1 MKIRPDKWYRFKC
14 NAARE
19 EFIEKLLD
27 EHIVLNQITSEI
39 HRAECL
45 RYNSKTSAINYRTA
59 YNPYYNESYEI
70 YHFQGKEENKMND
83 SFKIGPTVGIDP
95 VVAKYDVIVEN
106 YYGEKLNNIR
116 ERYKAGRE
124 DVIKNS
130 VLGKAATVYY
140 NTFKELAPFSVL
152 PKFEDLVPYELLS
165 TSEKETLSKLSNA
178 EDEEREKLRREREEV
193 MYLISICDTF
203 EQKIKVYDR
212 YGISKIMA
220 DKKSK

>member
-1 MKIRPDKWYRFKC
+1 MEIKPDKWYRFLCK
-14 NAARE
+14 AARE
-19 EFIEKLLD
+19 EFIHKILD
-27 EHIVLNQITSEI
+27 KYFVFNQIPPEAYE
-39 HRAECL
+39 AECL
-45 RYNSKTSAINYRTA
+45 KYNSKTNAINYRTT
-59 YNPYYNESYEI
+59 YNAQYNICYETYYV
-70 YHFQGKEENKMND
+70 QGKEEDKMND
-83 SFKIGPTVGIDP
+83 NFKIGPTVGTDP
-95 VVAKYDVIVEN
+95 VVARYDVIVEN

-130 VLGKAATVYY
+130 VLGKAATIYY

-165 TSEKETLSKLSNA
+165 TSEKETLSKLSKA

-193 MYLISICDTF
+193 MYLITICDTF
-203 EQKIKVYDR
+203 EQKIKVYER